1 MKWFKKRREPEYEI
15 VSKDIPLTHLMR
27 WFLYDT
33 GLIDPNEIANRLNL
47 TPVSDEGNVKE
58 EEDSDYRMDAIADL
72 IPFIEIMA
80 EITADAITAIQVK
93 DIEESLE
100 DDVSQVTHEMTIMR
114 QMYKVVALSSLI
126 SSFSAA
132 VELGILSKDSV
143 ENMRLEDGNFNEQ

>member
-33 GLIDPNEIANRLNL
+33 GLIDPNEIATRLNL

-72 IPFIEIMA
+72 LPFIEIMA

-100 DDVSQVTHEMTIMR
+100 DDASQVTHEMTIMR

-143 ENMRLEDGNFNEQ
+143 ENMRLEDGNFNE

>member
-1 MKWFKKRREPEYEI
+1 MKWFKKRKEPNYEI

-33 GLIDPNEIANRLNL
+33 GLINPNEIANRLNL

-58 EEDSDYRMDAIADL
+58 EEDSDYRMGAIADL

-80 EITADAITAIQVK
+80 DITADAITAIQVK

-100 DDVSQVTHEMTIMR
+100 DNSSQVMHEMTIMR
-114 QMYKVVALSSLI
+114 HMYRVVALSSLI

-132 VELGILSKDSV
+132 VELGILTKDSV

>member
-1 MKWFKKRREPEYEI
+1 VKWFKRKKEPEYEI
-15 VSKDIPLTHLMR
+15 VSKDVPLTHLMR

-33 GLIDPNEIANRLNL
+33 GLIDPNEIATRLNL

-100 DDVSQVTHEMTIMR
+100 DDASQVTHEMTIMR

-143 ENMRLEDGNFNEQ
+143 ENMRLEDGNFNE

>member
-1 MKWFKKRREPEYEI
+1 
-15 VSKDIPLTHLMR
+15 MR

-33 GLIDPNEIANRLNL
+33 GLIDPNEIATRLNL

-100 DDVSQVTHEMTIMR
+100 DDASQVTHEMTIMR

-126 SSFSAA
+126 SSFQAA

>member
-1 MKWFKKRREPEYEI
+1 MKWFKRKKEPEYEI
-15 VSKDIPLTHLMR
+15 VSKDVPLTHLMR

-33 GLIDPNEIANRLNL
+33 GLIDPNEIATRLNL

-100 DDVSQVTHEMTIMR
+100 DDASQVTHEMTIMR

-143 ENMRLEDGNFNEQ
+143 ENMRLEDGNFNE

>member
-100 DDVSQVTHEMTIMR
+100 DDASQVTHEMTIMR

>member
-1 MKWFKKRREPEYEI
+1 MKWFKKRREPKYEI
-15 VSKDIPLTHLMR
+15 ISKDVPLTHLMR

-33 GLIDPNEIANRLNL
+33 GLIDPNEIATRLNL

-58 EEDSDYRMDAIADL
+58 EEDSDYRMEAIADL
-72 IPFIEIMA
+72 LPFIELMA

-100 DDVSQVTHEMTIMR
+100 DDASQVKHEMTIMR

-143 ENMRLEDGNFNEQ
+143 ENLRLEDGNFDEQ

>member
-1 MKWFKKRREPEYEI
+1 MKWFKRKKEPEYEI
-15 VSKDIPLTHLMR
+15 VSKDVPLTHLMR

-33 GLIDPNEIANRLNL
+33 GLIDPNEIATRLNL

-100 DDVSQVTHEMTIMR
+100 DDASQVTHEMTIMR
-114 QMYKVVALSSLI
+114 QMYKVVALSSLV

-143 ENMRLEDGNFNEQ
+143 ENMRLEDGNFNE

>member
-15 VSKDIPLTHLMR
+15 VAKDIPLTHLMR

-100 DDVSQVTHEMTIMR
+100 NDVSQVTHEMTIMR